1 MRFVSRKHLWAL
13 GLVAAVAA
21 LVTATTAIGSS
32 AKHGVS
38 GSVSVM
44 AVWSGD
50 EQKGFEA
57 VLAGFKKANPGV
69 SVKYT
74 SAGDQLPTVLSTA
87 VTGGN
92 PPDIAALPQ
101 PGLMKDFVS
110 KGALKPIAFASG
122 AIGANYAPV
131 WKTLGTVNGKL
142 YGLFFKGANK
152 STVFYNV
159 KAFKAAGVKP
169 PKTWPQLI
177 AAAKTL
183 RGSGTPAYSIG
194 GADGWTLT
202 DLFENVYLRTAGP
215 AKYDQLTAHK
225 IKWTDASVKKA
236 LKTMA
241 GILGDTGNLAGG
253 TAGALQTD
261 FPTSV
266 TNVFASPPKAAM
278 VFEGDFV
285 GGVITSST
293 KAKPVKDFNVF
304 SFPSVGGSPASVVGG
319 GDVVVMFNDNPA
331 ARALITYLATP
342 AAATLWAK
350 RGGFSSPNKK
360 VKASAYPDPITRGT
374 ATALAQAKV
383 FRFDL
388 SDLQPAAFGGTVG
401 QGEFKLFQDFLGA
414 PAKIDTVASALEK
427 AAAAAFKKG

>member
-1 MRFVSRKHLWAL
+1 M
-13 GLVAAVAA
+13 
-21 LVTATTAIGSS
+21 
-32 AKHGVS
+32 
-38 GSVSVM
+38 
-44 AVWSGD
+44 
-50 EQKGFEA
+50 
-57 VLAGFKKANPGV
+57 
-69 SVKYT
+69 
-74 SAGDQLPTVLSTA
+74 
-87 VTGGN
+87 
-92 PPDIAALPQ
+92 
-101 PGLMKDFVS
+101 
-110 KGALKPIAFASG
+110 
-122 AIGANYAPV
+122 
-131 WKTLGTVNGKL
+131 
-142 YGLFFKGANK
+142 
-152 STVFYNV
+152 
-159 KAFKAAGVKP
+159 
-169 PKTWPQLI
+169 
-177 AAAKTL
+177 
-183 RGSGTPAYSIG
+183 
-194 GADGWTLT
+194 
-202 DLFENVYLRTAGP
+202 
-215 AKYDQLTAHK
+215 
-225 IKWTDASVKKA
+225 KKA
-236 LKTMA
+236 LAAMA
-241 GILGDTGNLAGG
+241 DILGDTGNIAGG

-304 SFPSVGGSPASVVGG
+304 SFPSICGSPASVVGG
-319 GDVVVMFNDNPA
+319 GDVVVMFKDNPA

-401 QGEFKLFQDFLGA
+401 QGEFKLFQDFLGK
-414 PAKIDTVASALEK
+414 PSNVNGIASSLEK